1 MAKFDWYQATIPDNP
16 SNIANSLLNML
27 NGCIGMKNL
36 GKGGNGYNDSVVF
49 LDKRGSELGRML
61 HGGNI
66 HPNVRSTSNRAPNAA
81 GVIREAWP
89 RHKVT
94 RIDVALDYTGEGV
107 FDHLHALAMS
117 VVDDC
122 HIKTGLMMQ
131 PDLLE
136 RGRTYRIGSP
146 ASPVMVRLYE
156 KGLHEIHK
164 GRNEDPFWTR
174 LELQVRPQKSAKT
187 AFASI
192 EPLEAWGASRWSAKL
207 LKAVLGEEPQ
217 RIKTDPRQESEW
229 EETQKALVKQ
239 YGRHAIEGGLRACGA
254 PAKAVRTEDA
264 IDAYLEILR
273 QDLLRH
279 SKKKAI
285 ERLQPSL
292 PGMESDEK
300 YTSIQ

>member
-1 MAKFDWYQATIPDNP
+1 
-16 SNIANSLLNML
+16 
-27 NGCIGMKNL
+27 MKNL

-66 HPNVRSTSNRAPNAA
+66 HPNVRSTSHRAPNAA

-89 RHKVT
+89 KHKVT

-107 FDHLHALAMS
+107 FEHLHGLAMG

-122 HIKTGLMMQ
+122 RIKTGLMMQ

-146 ASPVMVRLYE
+146 TSPVMVRLYE

-192 EPLEAWGASRWSAKL
+192 EPLEAWGAAKWSAKL
-207 LKAVLGEEPQ
+207 LKAVLGEEPE

-229 EETQKALVKQ
+229 EKTQRALVKQ
-239 YGRHAIEGGLRACGA
+239 YGKHAIEGGMRAIGA
-254 PAKAVRTEDA
+254 TSSDTKTEDA

-273 QDLLRH
+273 KDLLQYSR
-279 SKKKAI
+279 KKRI
-285 ERLQPSL
+285 DDLQPTF
-292 PGMESDEK
+292 PGMIDCNK
-300 YTSIQ
+300 NTLIQ